1 VRICTIAARNY
12 LPQAR
17 VLARSYARHHPGAE
31 CTLLL
36 LDDPDGTVEAAGEP
50 FEIVRPA
57 QIAIDGFDGMAA
69 MYGTLELATA
79 VKPWL
84 LRHLLARDRSPVAYL
99 DPDIRFYAG
108 LGAAAA
114 LLRDHPVVLNAH
126 AGFEPIPRDGERP
139 DELILLACGIYNLGF
154 IALKPHEQTERLLD
168 WWSERLRY
176 DCVVDHPR
184 GHFVD
189 QRWFDLV
196 HTVAPDFGVVRDPGF
211 NVGHWNLHERD
222 VERGRDGE
230 YTANG
235 EPLRFFHFSGFDPG
249 QPQTLSKHQS
259 RVELSAHPVLA
270 ALFRAYAGELRANGC
285 GDETPA
291 SPYAHLADG
300 TALVPVLRDAYREGS
315 REGAFRFSPFTP
327 KGTEEFLG
335 WLREPAPVGAHAGLT
350 RLCLSIHRVRPDLAA
365 AWPDLDGPHAGYLL
379 EWTRSHAEEELE
391 LPWHLV
397 PGPADQVP
405 RRSAA
410 SSAAR

>member
-1 VRICTIAARNY
+1 VRVCTIAARNY

-17 VLARSYARHHPGAE
+17 VLARSYARHNGGAE

-36 LDDPDGTVEAAGEP
+36 LDDPDCTVQAAGEP

-57 QIAIDGFDGMAA
+57 QIGIDGFDGLAA
-69 MYGTLELATA
+69 RYDTLELATA

-84 LRHLLARDRSPVAYL
+84 LRHLLARDGTPVAYL

-108 LGAAAA
+108 LGGAAA
-114 LLRDHPVVLNAH
+114 LLRDHPIVLNAH
-126 AGFEPIPRDGERP
+126 VGFEPIPRDGERP

-154 IALKPHEQTERLLD
+154 IAVKPHEQTERLLD

-189 QRWFDLV
+189 QRWFDLA

-211 NVGHWNLHERD
+211 NVGHWNLHERK
-222 VERGRDGE
+222 VERGPDGGGE

-259 RVELSAHPVLA
+259 RVELGAHPVLA
-270 ALFRAYAGELRANGC
+270 GLCRDYAAELRANGW

-291 SPYAHLADG
+291 SPYAQLADG
-300 TALVPVLRDAYREGS
+300 TPLLPVLRDAYRAGS
-315 REGAFRFSPFTP
+315 RAGAFRFSPFTP
-327 KGTEEFLG
+327 AGTEEFLA
-335 WLREPAPVGAHAGLT
+335 WLRGPAHVGAHAGLT
-350 RLCLSIHRVRPDLAA
+350 RLCLSIHRVRRDLAA
-365 AWPDLDGPHAGYLL
+365 AWPDLDGPHAEYLL
-379 EWTRSHAEEELE
+379 EWTRAHAEAELE
-391 LPWHLV
+391 LPSHLV
-397 PGPADQVP
+397 PRQARP
-405 RRSAA
+405 RSAA